1 MTLLRSLL
9 MTGDEAVPHLLGSDF
24 KPFSGLVDPPLIG
37 VAVAVSRSQCVGGVS
52 VSGVSADTE
61 TWRD

>member
-1 MTLLRSLL
+1 

-37 VAVAVSRSQCVGGVS
+37 VAVAVSWKQCVGGVS
-52 VSGVSADTE
+52 VSGVPADAE